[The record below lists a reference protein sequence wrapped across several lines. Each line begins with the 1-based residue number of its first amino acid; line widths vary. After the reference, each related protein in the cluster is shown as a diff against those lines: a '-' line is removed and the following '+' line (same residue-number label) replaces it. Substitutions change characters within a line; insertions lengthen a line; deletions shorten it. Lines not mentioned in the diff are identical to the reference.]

1 MTTRVVTLDAGNTL
15 FTERTSRDEMYV
27 ETLGE
32 FGCEASVAEMARL
45 RELVHDGMP
54 ELWNGYVR
62 YSDGW
67 FRGFIE
73 RLLAALKSSADPD
86 VVRTTLAERFSRPDS
101 FVLFAETL
109 DCLEDLNSRGLR
121 LALISN
127 WSDRLRG
134 LLDGLGLTRYFEL
147 IVISAEVGH
156 TKPDPAIF
164 RHVTQRLE
172 VDPGDVLHVGDH
184 PVNDLAGARAAGM
197 AALLLDR
204 DRRSADGPAV
214 IRNLEQVSDRLAP

>member
-1 MTTRVVTLDAGNTL
+1 
-15 FTERTSRDEMYV
+15 
-27 ETLGE
+27 
-32 FGCEASVAEMARL
+32 
-45 RELVHDGMP
+45 MP
-54 ELWNGYVR
+54 ELWNGHVR

-67 FRGFIE
+67 FRGFME
-73 RLLAALKSSADPD
+73 RLLAALQSSADPD
-86 VVRTTLAERFSRPDS
+86 AVRATLAERFSRPDS

-121 LALISN
+121 LALVSN

-134 LLDGLGLTRYFEL
+134 LLDALNLTRYFEL

-164 RHVTQRLE
+164 RLVTQRMD
-172 VDPGDVLHVGDH
+172 VAPGDVLHVGDH

-204 DRRSADGPAV
+204 DRRSTDGPAV
-214 IRNLEQVSDRLAP
+214 IRSLEQVSDRLEP